1 MDCNEGGGGGSTKT
15 EERRE
20 ALVYMWGY
28 LPGVLP
34 EKSPILSLSPVRFP
48 NRMEGGYS
56 WKDVCGGG
64 CGFAMAIS
72 ECGKLMTW
80 GSTDDEGQSYVV
92 SGKHGETPEAY
103 ALPTEA
109 SILKAAAGWAHC
121 VAVTETGEVYTW
133 GWKECV
139 PSGNLIGDLGMVER
153 LQKDTTGNQ
162 SSLPAEQV
170 NSMSQGLNLTS
181 GTVSHLE
188 SKRAREEIAKRRK
201 ISSAKVESESST
213 GGEEF
218 FNPSPCLVTL
228 GPGVRITT
236 VAAGGRHT
244 LALSD
249 MGQVWGWGYGG
260 EGQLGLGTRVKM
272 VSSPH
277 VIPCIEP
284 SASGKDRSS
293 VISQGSKVP
302 GSYVKEI
309 ACGGRHSAV
318 ITDAG
323 ALLTFG
329 WGLYGQC
336 GQGNT
341 IDQLRPSYVKSLS
354 ETKVKNIAAGLWHTL
369 CVSVDGRV
377 YAFGGNQFGQLGT
390 GADEGELQT
399 LPKILDSPGLG
410 SKHAKVAS
418 CGARHSVILTE
429 DGQLFSWG
437 WNKYGQLGLGDSVDR
452 NIPSQVSIEGCLLK
466 NIACGWWHTLL
477 LAERPV

>member
-28 LPGVLP
+28 LPGVSP
-34 EKSPILSLSPVRFP
+34 EKSPIVSLSPVRFP

-80 GSTDDEGQSYVV
+80 GSTEDEGQSYVV
-92 SGKHGETPEAY
+92 SGKHGGTPEAY
-103 ALPTEA
+103 PLPTEA
-109 SILKAAAGWAHC
+109 SILKASAGWAHC

-162 SSLPAEQV
+162 SSLPAEK
-170 NSMSQGLNLTS
+170 
-181 GTVSHLE
+181 VSHLD
-188 SKRAREEIAKRRK
+188 SKRAREEIAKQRK

-213 GGEEF
+213 GCEEF

-244 LALSD
+244 LALSVSD

-452 NIPSQVSIEGCLLK
+452 NIPSQVSIEGCLTK

-477 LAERPV
+477 LAERPI